1 MTATKRL
8 AATVVAAVVACVA
21 SVGTAGEQRFGE
33 PIDAKAPKVTLA
45 ELLAKPDPYVG
56 KDVVVDGHFAGKCC
70 GADFFFKDKVDMI
83 EVTPP
88 GNGKQCM
95 LLKAGTPIRLYGRV
109 RAIQRAGAAPIVSI
123 EGKAVEVRE
132 VSVKKNDGSGGRGR

>member
-1 MTATKRL
+1 MTTTKRFTATIMVAL
-8 AATVVAAVVACVA
+8 FACTAAVSA
-21 SVGTAGEQRFGE
+21 AGEQRFGA

-56 KDVVVDGHFAGKCC
+56 KDVVVEGNFAGKCC
-70 GADFFFKDKVDMI
+70 GADFYFKDKVDMI

-109 RAIQRAGAAPIVSI
+109 NAIQRDGAEPIVSI

-132 VSVKKNDGSGGRGR
+132 VSVKKNDRSTKSKN

>member
-1 MTATKRL
+1 MTTTKRA
-8 AATVVAAVVACVA
+8 AATVVAALVVCAA
-21 SVGTAGEQRFGE
+21 SISEAGQQRFGE

-56 KDVVVDGHFAGKCC
+56 KDVVVEGNFAGKCC
-70 GADFFFKDKVDMI
+70 GADFYFKDKVDMI

-109 RAIQRAGAAPIVSI
+109 NAIQRDGAEPIVSI

-132 VSVKKNDGSGGRGR
+132 VSVKKNDQSTKSKN